1 MTDLK
6 PITPLGAGAARIH
19 TIGQV
24 TISENP
30 DRSMASLTTRKG
42 KADAVRLVAKTA
54 LGLDLPGPGQS
65 TISGDFT
72 AWWTGPDQ
80 WMIDADHAR
89 YELLAPHI
97 AQAIGPVAS
106 VTEQTDGWCRFDL
119 TGSGSVALL
128 ERLCPADVQTM
139 QPGQA
144 TRTLLHHLGCF
155 VICSTAGFSVLGPRS
170 SAGSLHH
177 ALIEAAHSVA

>member
-6 PITPLGAGAARIH
+6 PITPLGAGAARVD

-30 DRSMASLTTRKG
+30 DRAMASLTARKG
-42 KADAVRLVAKTA
+42 KADAVRKAAKTA
-54 LGLDLPGPGQS
+54 LGLDVPGPGQCA
-65 TISGDFT
+65 TSGDFT
-72 AWWTGPDQ
+72 IWWTGPDQ

-89 YELLAPHI
+89 YELLAAHI
-97 AQAIGPVAS
+97 AQAIGPAAS
-106 VTEQTDGWCRFDL
+106 VTEQTDGWCRFDI
-119 TGSGSVALL
+119 TGSRSVAML
-128 ERLCPADVQTM
+128 ERLCPVDVQAM
-139 QPGQA
+139 KPGQA

-155 VICSTAGFSVLGPRS
+155 VICSTTGFSLLGPRS

-177 ALIEAAHSVA
+177 ALIEAAHSAA